1 MIVGDFEQQQQQQWR
16 VLTLFDVKRFT
27 KLKLFASS
35 LDGDLEGV
43 VDALAQGGTVA
54 MRN

>member
-1 MIVGDFEQQQQQQWR
+1 MESVN
-16 VLTLFDVKRFT
+16 TFDVKRFT

-35 LDGDLEGV
+35 IDGDLEGM